1 MPRLTRTLLILVLLP
16 LCGGLAH
23 ATSLN
28 LLDGLPD
35 ITTQFDGVSY
45 NSLTSTLTITGK
57 ATSIQ
62 TLASTPACSASG
74 GCFITDNPFIGN
86 NGSFNFNFEILA
98 QVNSS
103 GNLVAGT
110 DTLTVMGAVGSL
122 GGISGTLL
130 QGNITA
136 FGIGNG
142 SGNPYEFL
150 VKDTGGLLDSYFP
163 NGLGGMLGVIVS
175 PQTGSSFSTN
185 FTGNFSAGYTGLGDI
200 GANTPEPASLLLLLS
215 GGGLLG
221 VLRKRF
227 SKGASAA

>member
-1 MPRLTRTLLILVLLP
+1 MPRLTRTMLILVLLP

-35 ITTQFDGVSY
+35 IATQFDGVSY

-62 TLASTPACSASG
+62 TLASTPACSGSG
-74 GCFITDNPFIGN
+74 GCAITDNPFIGN

-110 DTLTVMGAVGSL
+110 DTLTVMGAVAGL
-122 GGISGTLL
+122 GGVSGTLL
-130 QGNITA
+130 TGNITA

-150 VKDTGGLLDSYFP
+150 VKDTGGLLDGYFP

-175 PQTGSSFSTN
+175 PPSGSYSTN
-185 FTGNFSAGYTGLGDI
+185 FTGSFSTGYTGVGDI

-227 SKGASAA
+227 SRGASAA